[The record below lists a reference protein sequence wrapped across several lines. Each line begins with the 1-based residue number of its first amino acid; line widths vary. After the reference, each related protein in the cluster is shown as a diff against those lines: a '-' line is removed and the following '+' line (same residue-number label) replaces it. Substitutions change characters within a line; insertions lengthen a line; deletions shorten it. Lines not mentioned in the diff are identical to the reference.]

1 MDLKRHLHLGG
12 EHLLGCL
19 NPEVGYLPYWHMTV
33 WPDKSAQ
40 FQFRRHCTGHNVGR
54 WWNTLLRLEHIIGFA
69 IPDTIEAAMLNQTW
83 RLCDNPTGI
92 LLEDQVSSDPGT
104 WYIHSY
110 RETMLAL
117 GLLVQY
123 RHSAQ
128 ARRQGLRAIEHMARA
143 SSALTHWDLGD
154 GLVPKGRG
162 ANPVYTHGR
171 AIEGLLC
178 FYRASGEEAALAEAQ
193 RLAHFHREHTLA
205 TDGRFATGCTH
216 HTHSYL
222 NTVRGLLEW
231 AALTDQPDLVDQIRA
246 TYFDAITTM
255 ITPSGFIPHDIGARY
270 EGDIAA
276 PGDIAHIALML
287 WDHCGD
293 AGLLD
298 DAERYVRCRL
308 LPAQVLQPMPLT
320 PRDPAAGDACRD
332 LAQRFVGAIGGSV
345 GHVRGQTC
353 VTDFTAAALHSLLEL
368 YDRTV
373 DLSAHQVRVNFHFDF
388 QLPDIDVRATRN
400 DTAGTLT
407 VHNATG
413 KNLLVRVPGWTR
425 PDSLRLTLALD
436 GALPQTVPVNLHNGF
451 ALISRT
457 DAPHTVRL
465 TYDLPEAV
473 RREESRD
480 QDAMA
485 EQVTFTWRGD
495 QIHRVE
501 PGGPYMAPWPKET
514 PPL

>member
-1 MDLKRHLHLGG
+1 
-12 EHLLGCL
+12 
-19 NPEVGYLPYWHMTV
+19 
-33 WPDKSAQ
+33 
-40 FQFRRHCTGHNVGR
+40 
-54 WWNTLLRLEHIIGFA
+54 
-69 IPDTIEAAMLNQTW
+69 
-83 RLCDNPTGI
+83 
-92 LLEDQVSSDPGT
+92 
-104 WYIHSY
+104 
-110 RETMLAL
+110 
-117 GLLVQY
+117 
-123 RHSAQ
+123 
-128 ARRQGLRAIEHMARA
+128 
-143 SSALTHWDLGD
+143 
-154 GLVPKGRG
+154 
-162 ANPVYTHGR
+162 
-171 AIEGLLC
+171 
-178 FYRASGEEAALAEAQ
+178 
-193 RLAHFHREHTLA
+193 
-205 TDGRFATGCTH
+205 
-216 HTHSYL
+216 
-222 NTVRGLLEW
+222 
-231 AALTDQPDLVDQIRA
+231 
-246 TYFDAITTM
+246 M
-255 ITPSGFIPHDIGARY
+255 ITPSGFIPHDIGVRY
-270 EGDIAA
+270 EGDIAS

-293 AGLLD
+293 SGLLD

-320 PRDPAAGDACRD
+320 PRDP
-332 LAQRFVGAIGGSV
+332 
-345 GHVRGQTC
+345 
-353 VTDFTAAALHSLLEL
+353 AAALHSLLEL

-388 QLPDIDVRATRN
+388 QLPDIDVRATRD

-407 VHNATG
+407 VLNATG

-436 GALPQTVPVNLHNGF
+436 SAFPQTIPANIHNGF
-451 ALISRT
+451 ALIPRT

-480 QDAMA
+480 QNAMA